1 MHGKGWTYSSSIPGT
16 GGFTPDVPRGIS
28 SLLSHVL
35 PAPVIS
41 SFYVCVCFPHLSV
54 TLALLLQRLAVQM
67 QMGLHP
73 GWISIV
79 QKYGPID
86 GIQ

>member
-1 MHGKGWTYSSSIPGT
+1 
-16 GGFTPDVPRGIS
+16 
-28 SLLSHVL
+28 
-35 PAPVIS
+35 
-41 SFYVCVCFPHLSV
+41 
-54 TLALLLQRLAVQM
+54 LLQRLAVQM

-86 GIQ
+86 GIR